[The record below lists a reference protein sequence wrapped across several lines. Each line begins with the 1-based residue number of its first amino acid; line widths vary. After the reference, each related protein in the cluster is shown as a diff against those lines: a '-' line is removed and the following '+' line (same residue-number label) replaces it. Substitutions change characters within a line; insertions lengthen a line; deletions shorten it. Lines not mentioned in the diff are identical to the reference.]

1 MQDPWLDYGFIN
13 FEKKIKPM
21 KELLGQLKILNMD
34 SISADLSVM
43 LMSDVLNGI
52 MFGYEHF
59 LEDTDWKKWHES
71 WKTAT
76 DFQIVQEKK
85 RKVCVYVIYMCVFHV
100 HI

>member
-1 MQDPWLDYGFIN
+1 
-13 FEKKIKPM
+13 
-21 KELLGQLKILNMD
+21 MD

-43 LMSDVLNGI
+43 LMLDVLNGI